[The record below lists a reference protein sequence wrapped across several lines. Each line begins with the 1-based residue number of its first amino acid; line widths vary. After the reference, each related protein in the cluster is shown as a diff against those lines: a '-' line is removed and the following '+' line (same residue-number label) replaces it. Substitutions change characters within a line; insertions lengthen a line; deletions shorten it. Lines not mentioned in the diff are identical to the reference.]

1 MQNRYRYHNSS
12 DCSPDE
18 FKPGGD
24 KRGRTRMQISVGF
37 SQVDSAQSKCGA
49 VELDF
54 RRANCPPGEIGAQ
67 ECDYIMP
74 APLAGSSDLE
84 CLPYQG
90 RDCIRDLSAGGT
102 LLRPYPTCLARGARM
117 LLMARWSSWDAVLV
131 DLHAGDTGG
140 PWRDVAVI
148 RPRRDAAPGYPC

>member
-1 MQNRYRYHNSS
+1 ML
-12 DCSPDE
+12 
-18 FKPGGD
+18 
-24 KRGRTRMQISVGF
+24 TF

-54 RRANCPPGEIGAQ
+54 RRANCPPGEIGAE

-74 APLAGSSDLE
+74 TRWLDRQTWNTYPIKEGTVSGTLVLAGR
-84 CLPYQG
+84 C
-90 RDCIRDLSAGGT
+90 
-102 LLRPYPTCLARGARM
+102 LRPYPSCMAGGARM
-117 LLMARWSSWDAVLV
+117 FLMSPSSWDAVLV

-148 RPRRDAAPGYPC
+148 